1 MKLFHK
7 NNGLKRTI
15 VNLNKPSF
23 NWDSDKIVV
32 KTSTEENLLQ
42 LSRSNQDA
50 YDIYIELL
58 NHDYVLYMHQDQRS
72 YFIKR
77 EEVWTIWQRKDLI
90 QQGQTFYTLA
100 DPLKNNKLAKKRLV
114 VIFSSMPPAKDYFSD
129 NVARR
134 MFVQNYPSMPKH
146 LLKNTF
152 ILRIMDL
159 NRSSGSYYL
168 NAGRC
173 HTLENDVQAIINK
186 VCEEHHIM
194 PSDVVLYGGSK
205 GGTGA
210 LYHSILGNYHAVVV
224 DPIFSIEKYNK
235 SKDMHYLKNT
245 LPEKLLPK
253 FQDALKKYPS
263 DRKKVILGTSQ
274 VPENYSEYSQID
286 DASIKVVNL
295 QDDAMDDHVKISM
308 NCTPEQITLINDFLM
323 GIHI

>member
-50 YDIYIELL
+50 YDVYIELL

-114 VIFSSMPPAKDYFSD
+114 VIFLQCHQLKIISQIMWPDGCLSKTIP
-129 NVARR
+129 RC
-134 MFVQNYPSMPKH
+134 QN
-146 LLKNTF
+146 
-152 ILRIMDL
+152 I
-159 NRSSGSYYL
+159 
-168 NAGRC
+168 
-173 HTLENDVQAIINK
+173 
-186 VCEEHHIM
+186 
-194 PSDVVLYGGSK
+194 
-205 GGTGA
+205 
-210 LYHSILGNYHAVVV
+210 
-224 DPIFSIEKYNK
+224 
-235 SKDMHYLKNT
+235 YLKI
-245 LPEKLLPK
+245 LL
-253 FQDALKKYPS
+253 S
-263 DRKKVILGTSQ
+263 LG
-274 VPENYSEYSQID
+274 
-286 DASIKVVNL
+286 
-295 QDDAMDDHVKISM
+295 
-308 NCTPEQITLINDFLM
+308 
-323 GIHI
+323 